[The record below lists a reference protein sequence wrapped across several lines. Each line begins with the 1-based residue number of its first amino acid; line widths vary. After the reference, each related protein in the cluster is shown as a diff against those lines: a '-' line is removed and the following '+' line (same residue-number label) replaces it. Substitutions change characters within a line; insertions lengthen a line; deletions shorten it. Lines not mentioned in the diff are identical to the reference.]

1 MRVNNPQSERP
12 CQTLLPGGLLVS
24 SGLPGGIQNR
34 AEADAIKEATDRKLD
49 FQGDR
54 IRAGLRG
61 GGRVKTESDTCSPPN
76 PQARLTGQRRWPV
89 PARWCSRQR
98 DGRASRRGNGA
109 AQ

>member
-54 IRAGLRG
+54 IREGFSEALL
-61 GGRVKTESDTCSPPN
+61 VD
-76 PQARLTGQRRWPV
+76 
-89 PARWCSRQR
+89 R
-98 DGRASRRGNGA
+98 DGGAGHLTRGAHHEFGQHHRGVSARAGPDVVGLARSSASGLVA
-109 AQ
+109 